1 MATPTRTLCRSLLQ
15 ASRITPA
22 KRKCIAHSISSYRP
36 PRRYLSSSISC
47 RIDERPPYS
56 GGRSNISSSV
66 TAEDSEDGDSRLP
79 QVDPSEFK
87 TPSTPIDAS
96 DLDPVERA
104 EYETLAQHK
113 QEEYLGLRNHYIA
126 MFEEP
131 DWDSALA
138 EKQISK
144 MDYELEQKYPL
155 DLDPPERLKPA
166 EIGYW
171 AEDEDDEFGVQEDAD
186 DDTDESMINAVAE
199 SELELHREIRQY
211 TRAAA
216 WDMPLLASE

>member
-1 MATPTRTLCRSLLQ
+1 
-15 ASRITPA
+15 
-22 KRKCIAHSISSYRP
+22 
-36 PRRYLSSSISC
+36 
-47 RIDERPPYS
+47 
-56 GGRSNISSSV
+56 
-66 TAEDSEDGDSRLP
+66 
-79 QVDPSEFK
+79 
-87 TPSTPIDAS
+87 
-96 DLDPVERA
+96 
-104 EYETLAQHK
+104 
-113 QEEYLGLRNHYIA
+113 

-131 DWDSALA
+131 DWDSKLA
-138 EKQISK
+138 EQQISK
-144 MDYELEQKYPL
+144 MDYELEQKHPL